1 VESVGWDMNSQLKFS
16 EPNSGIV
23 SDPMINDAVYD
34 HYTKKVVDFSHAF
47 SLRKSTK
54 AAILSDS
61 IKRVNFVLV
70 TFNSAPHIVKCVD
83 SLLAVKSKHIVDIV
97 VVDNG
102 SSDNTLKLL
111 AQYGDKIHVVAN
123 KENLGFGTANNIG
136 CFSHKADFYFIFN
149 VDAYIEESFSLD
161 RVIDRFAE
169 NEDQYAIMGTRLQ
182 YPDKTTQTSS
192 FSNSSALKWLLLL
205 ARANKVV
212 QSGLTK
218 SRFVRG
224 LLSRFSICKSYLD
237 NHEEVVN
244 DYSIQNAG
252 WISGAAM
259 IVSHRYIAKHGLF
272 DEKIFLYG
280 EDEDLCIMA
289 KSHGYSVGV
298 INSDPITHV
307 HGWGT
312 VNRFNKVVA
321 DMKYGSLKYFIDK
334 NFAESSFKNI
344 VMKALLP
351 FHVYGFRGGFKSL
364 FVNHDKIDTARNVEN
379 GTEFNTIFEYQS

>member
-1 VESVGWDMNSQLKFS
+1 MNSQLKFS
-16 EPNSGIV
+16 EPKSSIV
-23 SDPMINDAVYD
+23 SDRMINDAVYD

-47 SLRKSTK
+47 SMRNSAQTVN
-54 AAILSDS
+54 LSNS

-102 SSDNTLKLL
+102 SSDNTLNLL
-111 AQYGDKIHVVAN
+111 AQYGEKIHVIAN

-136 CFSHKADFYFIFN
+136 CFSNKADFHFIFN
-149 VDAYIEESFSLD
+149 VDAYIEDSFSLD

-205 ARANKVV
+205 ARANKLVK
-212 QSGLTK
+212 SGLTK
-218 SRFVRG
+218 SRFVRSV
-224 LLSRFSICKSYLD
+224 LSRFSICESYLD
-237 NHEEVVN
+237 NHQAVVN

-259 IVSHRYIAKHGLF
+259 IVSNRYIAQHGLF

-334 NFAESSFKNI
+334 NFARTSTKNV

-351 FHVYGFRGGFKSL
+351 FHVYGVRGGLKSI
-364 FVNHDKIDTARNVEN
+364 FANHNKMSTKFNLEQSN
-379 GTEFNTIFEYQS
+379 ECNTIFNYH